1 MNSFW
6 RFLIPFVA
14 FSLKVSAQSSQLPD
28 FEDLERRLNQS
39 FQEET
44 ATITVED
51 KDAPTPV
58 EITPQ
63 PIEVEEQEESPP
75 AVQKFIPKEKKP
87 YLDDKVINIG
97 TGSIAGIYY
106 PLGSS
111 ICRLL
116 NRKQS
121 ADALRCGVES
131 TEGSVQNLSG
141 LAHAEVDFG
150 IVQSDWLEHAYQ
162 GTSVFSQVGP
172 NENLRFVFSFYVEA
186 ITFITRNDSKIIG
199 LDDFKGKIINI
210 GPVGSGLRATLFEVF
225 KAKRWKKSDFKS
237 LMQLSPYEQIENLCN
252 GNLDIVA
259 LATGHP
265 NGLIQEATRTCDAE
279 ILSIVDPAIT
289 ALLNA
294 NNEYAKTVI
303 PGGLYF
309 GNPNN
314 KQSFGVTAT
323 LVTTTDM
330 SDDVVYEVTKS
341 VFDSLEEFKRL
352 HPVFYNLKI
361 EEMVKNGMTAP
372 MHDGAR
378 KYFIEKGYIN

>member
-1 MNSFW
+1 MNYFW
-6 RFLIPFVA
+6 CIFITLVA
-14 FSLKVSAQSSQLPD
+14 FSINVNAQSQLPD
-28 FEDLERRLNQS
+28 FDDLERRLNQS

-51 KDAPTPV
+51 KEAP
-58 EITPQ
+58 E
-63 PIEVEEQEESPP
+63 PIEAGPQSEEVEAPP
-75 AVQKFIPKEKKP
+75 IVQKLPPREEKP

-97 TGSIAGIYY
+97 TGSITGIYY
-106 PLGSS
+106 PLGGS

-121 ADALRCGVES
+121 ADALRCGIES

-141 LAHAEVDFG
+141 LSHAEIDFA
-150 IVQSDWLEHAYQ
+150 IVQSDWLEHAYK
-162 GTSVFSQVGP
+162 GTSIFSQVGP

-186 ITFITRNDSKIIG
+186 MTFITRNDSKIIG

-210 GPVGSGLRATLFEVF
+210 GPVGSGLRATLFEMF
-225 KAKRWKKSDFKS
+225 KVKRWQKSDFKS

-252 GNLDIVA
+252 GNLDVIV

-265 NGLIQEATRTCDAE
+265 NGLVQEVTRTCDAE
-279 ILSIVDPAIT
+279 ILSIVDPSIT
-289 ALLNA
+289 AMLGA

-341 VFDSLEEFKRL
+341 VFENLEEFKRL

-361 EEMVKNGMTAP
+361 EDMVKNGITAP

-378 KYFIEKGYIN
+378 RYFIEKGYIN